1 MFRKRKKLLLDSWV
15 DSALDWFGGP
25 TSGFTAG
32 GQRDWFDARSQSDTV
47 VEEKQQEFFLFFDDH
62 LVKIKFEAFIT
73 RRMFRLRATILEL
86 DGRPILTEEQEKK
99 AVEITQPTISE
110 DDQRILV
117 ATVLTNFGV
126 RVGQK
131 MGVVTDG
138 FAQNYARF
146 LRMRNHLDQKV

>member
-1 MFRKRKKLLLDSWV
+1 MFRREKKPVWSPPV
-15 DSALDWFGGP
+15 DGWTDWFVNP
-25 TSGFTAG
+25 
-32 GQRDWFDARSQSDTV
+32 QSDTV
-47 VEEKQQEFFLFFDDH
+47 VEKKQQEFFLCFGQH
-62 LVKIKFEAFIT
+62 LAKIKFEAFVT
-73 RRMFRLRATILEL
+73 RRSFRLRATVLEL

-99 AVEITQPTISE
+99 AAEITQPTISE

-117 ATVLTNFGV
+117 AMVLTNFGV

-146 LRMRNHLDQKV
+146 LRIRDRLDQKA